1 MFCGKPS
8 TRLGPFSRVWNTS
21 LCSGHKKQPKQRRYW
36 NSWDSCDP
44 VRFIINYSFFG
55 LFNTKTIHNVFRS
68 RKLYAGNQK
77 KVRTVFCLYCGFN
90 NWPLNQ
96 YFGCL
101 LLKNGNY
108 IFSLSGFSTFYFFFS
123 SFLVIEII
131 VHVQYW
137 LKRIFCVLVVCDCFQ
152 IFSLNEKE
160 NKRYCNELMTL
171 FFYQCSV
178 SSHVTHVVVR
188 ICHIVFNVGR

>member
-36 NSWDSCDP
+36 NSWDSKDP

-55 LFNTKTIHNVFRS
+55 LFITKTIHNVFRS

-77 KVRTVFCLYCGFN
+77 KVRTVFCLYCEFI
-90 NWPLNQ
+90 Q
-96 YFGCL
+96 VFGCL
-101 LLKNGNY
+101 LLKYNGKSH
-108 IFSLSGFSTFYFFFS
+108 FKRVCQDSVSFYFFFS

-131 VHVQYW
+131 VQVHYW
-137 LKRIFCVLVVCDCFQ
+137 LKTIFCVMVVLWLFSN
-152 IFSLNEKE
+152 IFLRW
-160 NKRYCNELMTL
+160 KRK
-171 FFYQCSV
+171 
-178 SSHVTHVVVR
+178 
-188 ICHIVFNVGR
+188 